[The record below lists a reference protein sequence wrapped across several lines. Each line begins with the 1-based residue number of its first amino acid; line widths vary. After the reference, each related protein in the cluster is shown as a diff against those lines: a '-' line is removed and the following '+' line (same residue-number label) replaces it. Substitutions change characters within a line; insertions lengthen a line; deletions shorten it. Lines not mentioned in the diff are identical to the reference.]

1 MRWNDTCIHRQ
12 SAYCS
17 GSRVHRRLFLA
28 FFCYF
33 SPSRTSR
40 KLHEPCKQRPNV
52 STHTSKNW
60 VCCPGSS
67 PVVRIGFCQRRY
79 RCGALELDGA
89 RLALPPNHV
98 TTPSPQPVLPNS
110 PTGPHTHG
118 LRRLPWRDLASI
130 LDWSTAVIAQPRT
143 QTCTWVL
150 RVCFLRSQHAWPEC
164 LAPCP
169 RVRLVAFYKSSGLA
183 RSDLSMSKR

>member
-1 MRWNDTCIHRQ
+1 M
-12 SAYCS
+12 
-17 GSRVHRRLFLA
+17 
-28 FFCYF
+28 
-33 SPSRTSR
+33 
-40 KLHEPCKQRPNV
+40 
-52 STHTSKNW
+52 
-60 VCCPGSS
+60 
-67 PVVRIGFCQRRY
+67 
-79 RCGALELDGA
+79 A

-98 TTPSPQPVLPNS
+98 TTPSPQPALPNS

-169 RVRLVAFYKSSGLA
+169 RVRLVAFYKSSGSRSLRSLYVQKISRPSLLFLVTLSSQLFFVPHTAA
-183 RSDLSMSKR
+183 RHPHSFPQTQHDYSHYYKNVRRKLPHQLPVRLDGNSRSRQA